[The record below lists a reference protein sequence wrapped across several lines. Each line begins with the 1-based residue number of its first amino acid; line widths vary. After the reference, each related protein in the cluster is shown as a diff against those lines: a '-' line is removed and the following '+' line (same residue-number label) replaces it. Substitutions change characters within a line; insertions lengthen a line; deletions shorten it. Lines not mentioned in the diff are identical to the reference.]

1 MANIENMKN
10 RILKEVFTKSKK
22 TKKLIGIHERDIQYD
37 DFCVGYVIDFNDTFL
52 VIQHVTKL
60 GIKDGIHIKEIL
72 TIEKVETDSEYIRA
86 CQLLLDNPELLPIQN
101 TNRVKL
107 SSHESWQYHFFNDN
121 SCIGEL
127 IAFDLKG
134 EDLFNFG
141 FLIDFDEDNF
151 IVHLIGQAGESQ
163 ETNTYHI
170 VDIKSLALDTLTCRK
185 RKSLFQLRKN
195 SSS

>member
-1 MANIENMKN
+1 MTM
-10 RILKEVFTKSKK
+10 RILKEIFKKSKK
-22 TKKLIGIHERDIQYD
+22 TKKIIGIYERNIQYD
-37 DFCVGYVIDFNDTFL
+37 DFCVGYVIDFNENFL

-72 TIEKVETDSEYIRA
+72 TIEKVETESEYIRT
-86 CQLLLDNPELLPIQN
+86 CQLLFDNPELLPKQI

-107 SSHESWQYHFFNDN
+107 SSNDSWQYHFFTDN

-127 IAFDLKG
+127 IAFSLKG
-134 EDLFNFG
+134 DDLFNFG

-170 VDIKSLALDTLTCRK
+170 IDINSLALDTLTCRK
-185 RKSLFQLRKN
+185 RNCLFQLRKN
-195 SSS
+195 ASS